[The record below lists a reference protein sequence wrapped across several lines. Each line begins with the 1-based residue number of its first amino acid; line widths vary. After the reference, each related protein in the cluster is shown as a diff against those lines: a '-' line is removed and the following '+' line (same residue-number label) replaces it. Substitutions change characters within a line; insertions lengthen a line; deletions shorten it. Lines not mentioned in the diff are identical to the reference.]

1 MVVRNDKR
9 KLKYYGTRRWGVGNI
24 KNARGKGGRGGTGR
38 AGMRK
43 HKFTYLTAKHPEL
56 IRRVGFKPWNQKR
69 LTGITLRE
77 INSMA
82 RRQPELREL
91 QLQGRKVVSNGSLD
105 RALTIRASGFSKQAI
120 EKIKKSGGEPIKV

>member
-1 MVVRNDKR
+1 MVVRNQKR

-56 IRRVGFKPWNQKR
+56 IRRVGFRPWNQRK
-69 LTGITLRE
+69 LSGITLRE
-77 INSMA
+77 INLMA
-82 RRQPELREL
+82 KRQPDIKEM
-91 QLQGRKVVSNGSLD
+91 QLQGRKVLSNGTLE
-105 RALTIRASGFSKQAI
+105 RALTVRASGFSKQA
-120 EKIKKSGGEPIKV
+120 EAKIKKAGGEAVKV